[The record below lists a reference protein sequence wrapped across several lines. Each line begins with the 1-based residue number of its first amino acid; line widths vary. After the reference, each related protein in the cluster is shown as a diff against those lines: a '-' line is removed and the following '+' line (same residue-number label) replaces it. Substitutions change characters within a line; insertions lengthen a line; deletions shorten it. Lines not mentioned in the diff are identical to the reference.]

1 MLTKFAWDCC
11 KIGAILFSQKHFSS
25 FNSLRIK
32 QHAFFLSSS
41 SSAKSRSAPH
51 PIPTDAYKTFSL
63 VQKPVF
69 WYENVSVCRRLL
81 LLVSVAL
88 TRFKKHKPTVVTSAR
103 NATLAC
109 RTMSENASSVFSL
122 SDGKYKSAQRE
133 QVSIF
138 FRGNPAVFV
147 SSNYF
152 FFFSPRSALFVFF
165 SLVALFCYAQTQI
178 TFRLYYPEL
187 AVQLLYA
194 LFSSLDSFGQ
204 ILHLRLDRLRFF
216 GVFW

>member
-11 KIGAILFSQKHFSS
+11 KMGATLFSQKHFSS

-88 TRFKKHKPTVVTSAR
+88 TVCFKNIKPTVVTSAR
-103 NATLAC
+103 NATLAR
-109 RTMSENASSVFSL
+109 RTMTENACSVLSL
-122 SDGKYKSAQRE
+122 SDGKKKSAFASRW
-133 QVSIF
+133 VF
-138 FRGNPAVFV
+138 FFGNRAF
-147 SSNYF
+147 SFHRNI
-152 FFFSPRSALFVFF
+152 FFFS
-165 SLVALFCYAQTQI
+165 CYAQNTD
-178 TFRLYYPEL
+178 TFRWYYPEL

-194 LFSSLDSFGQ
+194 LFSSLDSFCQ

>member
-11 KIGAILFSQKHFSS
+11 KMGATLFSQKHFSS

-88 TRFKKHKPTVVTSAR
+88 TVCFKNVKPTVVTSAR
-103 NATLAC
+103 NATLAR
-109 RTMSENASSVFSL
+109 RTMTENASSVFSL
-122 SDGKYKSAQRE
+122 SDGKKKSALRE

-138 FRGNPAVFV
+138 FSRKPRVFV
-147 SSNYF
+147 SSKYF
-152 FFFSPRSALFVFF
+152 FLLVLPKTQILFVD
-165 SLVALFCYAQTQI
+165 I
-178 TFRLYYPEL
+178 TP
-187 AVQLLYA
+187 
-194 LFSSLDSFGQ
+194 S
-204 ILHLRLDRLRFF
+204 
-216 GVFW
+216 